1 MDNIKKAVET
11 LLTKNP
17 IEFKETIG
25 NELSSRVFAAIKA
38 RKESVASGI
47 ALTQEESVV
56 VSEAGLAA
64 PSAPSSGG
72 KVGKLGSERS
82 NSGAAGVA
90 DPLDD
95 DLRAE
100 LELAF
105 GLGKESPKESEKI
118 AKDDDLSLDPN
129 FEKEFYMS
137 ETDYKGH
144 KVMLK
149 QVGLGLS
156 KPIRVYVDGKRWE
169 FFAGPEIAE
178 KASHSYIDQLIL
190 TAKQDHEAE
199 QNEEV
204 SDEVD
209 GDFLEEKVS
218 LDGRLKIYKETRTRL
233 EQSRKL
239 RETKLKQQ
247 KELGET
253 RHKGLYDDGS
263 GKGARIPEPIDFA
276 KPSDIASQFSGQ
288 TSFKEETSMS
298 VKEILA
304 AVNMKGGKYMMGE
317 EELSPKQKQYR
328 KFFDGAL
335 KKFGKKSP
343 ADFSDDAG
351 KKKFFDYIK
360 KNWKG

>member
-47 ALTQEESVV
+47 ALAQEESVV

-105 GLGKESPKESEKI
+105 GLGKESPKESEKV

-144 KVMLK
+144 KVMMK

-169 FFAGPEIAE
+169 FFAGPELAE

-190 TAKQDHEAE
+190 TAKQD
-199 QNEEV
+199 
-204 SDEVD
+204 D

-218 LDGRLKIYKETRTRL
+218 LDGRLKMYKETRTRL

-239 RETKLKQQ
+239 REAKLKQQ

-304 AVNMKGGKYMMGE
+304 AVNMKGGKYMMDE
-317 EELSPKQKQYR
+317 EESLR
-328 KFFDGAL
+328 RTDG
-335 KKFGKKSP
+335 GT
-343 ADFSDDAG
+343 AG
-351 KKKFFDYIK
+351 RRVRT
-360 KNWKG
+360 G